1 MDPEA
6 NRNQEK
12 INSIN
17 SSFLSALDDFKKY
30 YIFYHK
36 NPDVDEYSDNFLNSK
51 GQLQTLSG
59 NMFTITNNIQK
70 NIEEM
75 NTNMS
80 DISVKL
86 TNERTK
92 NQRLEKILSNLK
104 GTESGSNLLIDDSKT
119 EYTLL
124 FFTNFELLIG
134 ILFILGLLV
143 SPKAA
148 LVLFIIALILSYY
161 LGILKIILPV
171 IGYI

>member
-70 NIEEM
+70 NIEDM
-75 NTNMS
+75 NTNIS

-92 NQRLEKILSNLK
+92 NQRLEKILANLK

-119 EYTLL
+119 EYTLI
-124 FFTNFELLIG
+124 FFKNFELLIG

-148 LVLFIIALILSYY
+148 LVLFIIAIILSYY

-171 IGYI
+171 IGHI